1 MPIWPAQKDLAL
13 TLAPRPLLI
22 LFLLPLLLSFLIL
35 CVFFFVRKWKMFFLC
50 EGEAEKTSYK
60 LIIWLEIGPGKSGQ
74 FQLAL
79 AIFFEN
85 NFSFLYHMKVAHLR
99 DLFNL

>member
-1 MPIWPAQKDLAL
+1 
-13 TLAPRPLLI
+13 
-22 LFLLPLLLSFLIL
+22 
-35 CVFFFVRKWKMFFLC
+35 MFFLC
-50 EGEAEKTSYK
+50 EREAEKTSYK

-79 AIFFEN
+79 AIFFGN
-85 NFSFLYHMKVAHLR
+85 NFSFIYQMKVAHLR